1 MFPVRQ
7 ELDEA
12 VCVGHILGAQGI
24 KGEVRVFSN
33 TDPRENIVSYSP
45 WQVEID
51 GQLKTVAVSGRLQG
65 KNVIASIA
73 GVDDRN
79 QAIALTGCKIY
90 ILQEQLQPL
99 DNDEYYWS
107 DLIGME
113 VKSMQAEAL
122 GIVDSMMETGASD
135 VMVVKGD
142 RERLIPFVM
151 KDIVQEIDL
160 VKKQM
165 IVDWQADY

>member
-1 MFPVRQ
+1 MFTVRQ
-7 ELDEA
+7 ECDEA

-33 TDPRENIVSYSP
+33 TDPRENIVGYSP
-45 WQVEID
+45 WRVEID
-51 GQLKTVAVSGRLQG
+51 GQLKTVEVSGRLQG
-65 KNVIASIA
+65 KNVIANMS

-122 GIVDSMMETGASD
+122 GTVDSMMETGASD

>member
-1 MFPVRQ
+1 
-7 ELDEA
+7 
-12 VCVGHILGAQGI
+12 
-24 KGEVRVFSN
+24 
-33 TDPRENIVSYSP
+33 
-45 WQVEID
+45 
-51 GQLKTVAVSGRLQG
+51 
-65 KNVIASIA
+65 
-73 GVDDRN
+73 
-79 QAIALTGCKIY
+79 
-90 ILQEQLQPL
+90 
-99 DNDEYYWS
+99 
-107 DLIGME
+107 ME

-122 GIVDSMMETGASD
+122 GTVDSMMETGASD

>member
-1 MFPVRQ
+1 MIQR
-7 ELDEA
+7 DEA

-33 TDPRENIVSYSP
+33 TDPRENIVAYSP

-51 GQLKTVAVSGRLQG
+51 GELETIEVNGRLQG
-65 KNVIASIA
+65 KNVIANLT
-73 GVDDRN
+73 GVDDRD
-79 QAIALTGCKIY
+79 QATALTGSKIY
-90 ILQEQLQPL
+90 ILPEQLPPL
-99 DNDEYYWS
+99 ENDEYYWS

-122 GIVDSMMETGASD
+122 GTVDSMMETGASD